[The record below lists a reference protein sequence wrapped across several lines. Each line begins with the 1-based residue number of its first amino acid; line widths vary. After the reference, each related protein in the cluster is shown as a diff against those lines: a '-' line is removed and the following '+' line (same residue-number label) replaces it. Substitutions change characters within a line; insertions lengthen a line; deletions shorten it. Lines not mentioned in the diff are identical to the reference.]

1 MSVLN
6 RKERDRQLRRSDIL
20 RAAEHI
26 FALKGYH
33 KATIRD
39 IAKEAQYGTGTV
51 YLHFKN
57 KHALYFA
64 LLEEKLKHLLS
75 IIKEKTGQVKDARKK
90 LEIFILEGL
99 TFFEENQDFF
109 QIFASDS
116 EGSELYAEAR
126 VFKSPIGLQ
135 LQEYTAS
142 VLKEAQSQEVI
153 SSSFDLEQLCDV
165 FTSLLKTI
173 TLKWLQRK
181 EGKGENLVGL
191 SEVVLKLFL
200 YGAANK

>member
-1 MSVLN
+1 MRALN

-57 KHALYFA
+57 KGALYFG
-64 LLEEKLKHLLS
+64 LLEEKLKSLLS
-75 IIKEKTGQVKDARKK
+75 VIKDKTGQVKDAKNK
-90 LEIFILEGL
+90 LEIFIQEGL
-99 TFFEENQDFF
+99 VFFEKNQDFF
-109 QIFASDS
+109 QIFVSEAS
-116 EGSELYAEAR
+116 ETYAETR
-126 VFKSPIGLQ
+126 ILKSSISLE
-135 LQEYTAS
+135 LQEYLVS
-142 VLKEAQSQEVI
+142 VLKEAQGQGVV
-153 SSSFDLEQLCDV
+153 SSSFDTEQISDV
-165 FTSLLKTI
+165 FSSILKTI
-173 TLKWLQRK
+173 TLRWLQKKRRK
-181 EGKGENLVGL
+181 EESLVGL
-191 SEVVLKLFL
+191 SDTILKLFL